1 MHERA
6 SGGREGKGPVQF
18 FPMNKR
24 RALENYPGKFKSC
37 NKTVLGSWSP
47 VREGGFGEGAR
58 EVRKDEDRGAIYPAF
73 KPSARGVTPPNDGL
87 GLEDGCGS
95 GNEEKEQDQM
105 SKSIR
110 TWSMREEGR
119 KGEGGAVLERHARV
133 GKEQL
138 SVTTGAFETYGS
150 LLSSFLHYQ
159 RSLNSLLLPYIR
171 AFASHIYCMTLRLS
185 EQVCGY

>member
-1 MHERA
+1 MERRDIRR
-6 SGGREGKGPVQF
+6 GLDGVGRNPF
-18 FPMNKR
+18 RPPR
-24 RALENYPGKFKSC
+24 R
-37 NKTVLGSWSP
+37 
-47 VREGGFGEGAR
+47 GER
-58 EVRKDEDRGAIYPAF
+58 EVISGAIYPAF
-73 KPSARGVTPPNDGL
+73 KPSARGVTPPNDRL

-171 AFASHIYCMTLRLS
+171 AFASHILYDLAALRTSVWLLKS
-185 EQVCGY
+185 